1 VQRVG
6 VEVRLGISQREIR
19 VFSSQEVRVCLG
31 EGVGIGI
38 DVRLG
43 FGVLELAV
51 RIGLWGMDVIDT
63 LL

>member
-1 VQRVG
+1 
-6 VEVRLGISQREIR
+6 